1 MFKFKPYTT
10 LVSLMAIYMFTTL
23 TYTLWPVNSPNK
35 IIGFLVFFNV
45 LCVYCMHLTKKKI
58 VILLISMSVVVW
70 SFINT
75 INMFSYISDGIYFL
89 IAILLLMEID
99 NEFSKKQLIS
109 ALNDSEKIIKIL
121 VIVCDIILCI
131 GFFDAKCYDSSQ
143 WDGSYFIGYTNSSHT
158 VASGACLLLIFT
170 LYVIRNKKKT
180 GAFIYFIP
188 SIIAILQSG
197 ARTFL
202 IPIVIVCFFF
212 YVYHIKKISIKL
224 IVFPLALVSSMYIFL
239 NSSMVEKFVFSVNNQ
254 YTDMNFLGKLT
265 NGRTAFWW
273 VDLLEFSKYNIVQK
287 LLGNGFHFVY
297 MVNKEFFNLAIWA
310 HNDFINCLLSVGFIG
325 TLVYIYTLFCV
336 GKKIIK
342 MPKKHVMIKLLLLLY
357 MLLPAVLNGF
367 YTYQHYFYSFIILV
381 ILYEK
386 YYCEMRGK

>member
-1 MFKFKPYTT
+1 
-10 LVSLMAIYMFTTL
+10 
-23 TYTLWPVNSPNK
+23 
-35 IIGFLVFFNV
+35 
-45 LCVYCMHLTKKKI
+45 
-58 VILLISMSVVVW
+58 MSVVVW

-265 NGRTAFWW
+265 NGRTAFWL